1 MVVLKIEIASD
12 VQSREVKVEGKAAF
26 VVYWQDAW
34 AWIPGNKYPQR
45 IEVWVS
51 DPQSGYKQ
59 GAYQLGAS
67 SFRVGRFNSLELSR
81 ELSLTAIEA
90 AKAA

>member
-1 MVVLKIEIASD
+1 MLKIEIAGD
-12 VQSREVKVEGKAAF
+12 VQSREVSVEGKKPF

-45 IEVWVS
+45 IEVRVS
-51 DPQSGYKQ
+51 DPHSAFKVGS
-59 GAYQLGAS
+59 YQLGAE

-81 ELSLTAIEA
+81 ELFLRPLDVSKVA
-90 AKAA
+90 